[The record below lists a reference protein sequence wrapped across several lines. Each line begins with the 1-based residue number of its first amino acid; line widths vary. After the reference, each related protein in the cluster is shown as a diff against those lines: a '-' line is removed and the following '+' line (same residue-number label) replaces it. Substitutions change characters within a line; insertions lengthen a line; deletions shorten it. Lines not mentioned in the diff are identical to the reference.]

1 MRYGTRAL
9 IIIIQASS
17 VWLKINVAWLNFIKN
32 ILEGWYSSNK

>member
-17 VWLKINVAWLNFIKN
+17 VWLKINVAWLILLK